1 MKVGIV
7 YWSGTG
13 NTERMAE
20 AVAEGAK
27 GAGAEVALLNVSEA
41 DAGVLDNDV
50 VLFGCPAMGAEELE
64 ETEFEPFFAGLEPKI
79 AGRRIGLFGSYEW
92 ADGEWMRIWQQR
104 AEDDGAVMIADG
116 VTAYGSPDAA
126 AVAECR
132 ALGEKAAKG

>member
-20 AVAEGAK
+20 AVTEGAK

-50 VLFGCPAMGAEELE
+50 VLFGCPAICLLY
-64 ETEFEPFFAGLEPKI
+64 T
-79 AGRRIGLFGSYEW
+79 
-92 ADGEWMRIWQQR
+92 
-104 AEDDGAVMIADG
+104 
-116 VTAYGSPDAA
+116 SPSPRD
-126 AVAECR
+126 
-132 ALGEKAAKG
+132 